1 MTLYPF
7 GGTPDSYI
15 EDRDTSDRLGGVALT
30 ILDAQTLTA
39 VTGLLDEGGSST
51 SEILTDDYGYWA
63 FSCESPSVVVEVTD
77 SLGTHQWGPMSS
89 PAAVREAV
97 GSLSVLSAQTAA
109 ALAAAA
115 AAETSASQALAA
127 ASAPVIH
134 SATTGRDATGQHPIA
149 AISGLQAALD
159 ALSAAS
165 SPGGVAGIVY
175 AVAPT
180 YAVDTTGATSSVA
193 GLLAAFS
200 AVPQGGKLVIP
211 PGTYRID
218 SVLMLQNKHVVI
230 EAWGAHFIY
239 TSATAAI
246 VMQGSMGTTYN
257 VSSVTENSSTSYARG
272 EQLPI
277 TTLSLASAPS
287 GWAVGDYVKVAADN
301 FVPPSNS
308 NVRSGQVMQV
318 ISVSGSTVVLD
329 GWLRD
334 TYTTN
339 VRVAKMPSNSTGAYR
354 MEWYGGTGYHD
365 STVMASGTMGYAL
378 LQASRLVEPVIS
390 GWRVVNA
397 SGPAIYL
404 GHTFKARVLH
414 CSAHRLLDGGSVYGY
429 GVDDGGEFSL
439 VVGFMAERVRH
450 AYTSGPSQASAG
462 GNVGDFGR
470 VHGAVVLAGIAHGC
484 TQVAWD
490 THGDADSVQF
500 IGCQA
505 IDCYYGFQ
513 LRGTRHRIVGGRVL
527 GPCYPGA
534 VQVTTAATTSLNS
547 WGHFIGG
554 GLVLEDIQ
562 GDALVFNSE
571 SDESGNLPNIVD
583 GVAIYN
589 RLTTK
594 RIIATTNCPVQYG
607 RIVVPSG
614 GTRYS
619 VSGTGSIAAAP
630 TFSYP

>member
-1 MTLYPF
+1 MA
-7 GGTPDSYI
+7 DSY
-15 EDRDTSDRLGGVALT
+15 LKQL
-30 ILDAQTLTA
+30 
-39 VTGLLDEGGSST
+39 
-51 SEILTDDYGYWA
+51 WA
-63 FSCESPSVVVEVTD
+63 N
-77 SLGTHQWGPMSS
+77 LMAG
-89 PAAVREAV
+89 
-97 GSLSVLSAQTAA
+97 
-109 ALAAAA
+109 
-115 AAETSASQALAA
+115 
-127 ASAPVIH
+127 
-134 SATTGRDATGQHPIA
+134 ATP
-149 AISGLQAALD
+149 
-159 ALSAAS
+159 LSAARL
-165 SPGGVAGIVY
+165 GVMETGINDAHDGKTNWATGTVY
-175 AVAPT
+175 AIPT
-180 YAVDTTGATSSVA
+180 LYSGIDPTGATSSVS
-193 GLLAAFS
+193 GLAAAFA
-200 AVPQGGKLVIP
+200 AVPQWGTLVIP
-211 PGTYRID
+211 PGLYMID
-218 SVLMLQNKHVVI
+218 SVLTLQNKHVRI
-230 EAWGAHFIY
+230 KAHGAVFVY

-246 VMQGSMGTTYN
+246 VLQGTMGTTYA
-257 VSSVTENSSTSYARG
+257 VSSFTETSSTSYARG
-272 EQLPI
+272 EQLPV
-277 TTLSLASAPS
+277 TNMVLASAP

-301 FVPPSNS
+301 FVPPSNN

-318 ISVSGSTVVLD
+318 IAVSGTSVSLN

-339 VRVAKMPSNSTGAYR
+339 VRVAKMPGNADGPYR
-354 MEWYGGTGYHD
+354 MEWHGGMGYH
-365 STVMASGTMGYAL
+365 SSSVMAGGTMGYAL

-390 GWRVVNA
+390 GFQANNA

-404 GHTFKARVLH
+404 GHTYKARVLH

-439 VVGFMAERVRH
+439 IVGFMAERVRH
-450 AYTSGPSQASAG
+450 AYTSGPSQAAAG

-470 VHGAVVLAGIAHGC
+470 VHGAVVLAGIAHG
-484 TQVAWD
+484 TSQVAWD

-527 GPCYPGA
+527 GPSYPGA

-554 GLVLEDIQ
+554 GLILEDIA

-589 RLTTK
+589 RNTTK
-594 RIIATTNCPVQYG
+594 KIIATTNMPVQYG

-614 GTRYS
+614 GTRHS
-619 VSGTGSIAAAP
+619 VSGTGSITAAP
-630 TFSYP
+630 TYSYP

>member
-1 MTLYPF
+1 MTLYAY
-7 GGTPDSYI
+7 GNTPDSYI
-15 EDRDTSDRLGGVALT
+15 EDRDTGDRLGGVALS
-30 ILDAQTLTA
+30 ILDAQTLA
-39 VTGLLDEGGSST
+39 PVTGLLDSEGSST
-51 SEILTDDYGYWA
+51 SSIFADDYGYWA
-63 FSCESPSVVVEVTD
+63 FSCESPSVVIEVTD
-77 SLGTHQWGPMSS
+77 SLGVSRWGPMSS
-89 PAAVREAV
+89 PAAIREAV
-97 GSLSVLSAQTAA
+97 GALSVLSAQTAEA
-109 ALAAAA
+109 VAAAA
-115 AAETSASQALAA
+115 AAELSATEALAA
-127 ASAPVIH
+127 ASAPKIH
-134 SATTGRDATGQHPIA
+134 ADTTGRDAGGSHPIS
-149 AISGLQAALD
+149 AISGLQTALD
-159 ALSAAS
+159 ALAASS

-193 GLLAAFS
+193 GLLAAFT

-211 PGTYRID
+211 PGTYKID
-218 SVLMLQNKHVVI
+218 SVLTLQNKHITI

-257 VSSVTENSSTSYARG
+257 VSSVTETSSTSYARG
-272 EQLPI
+272 EQLPV
-277 TTLSLASAPS
+277 TNLVLSSAPT
-287 GWAVGDYVKVAADN
+287 GWAVGDYVKIAADN

-308 NVRSGQVMQV
+308 TVRSGQVMQV
-318 ISVSGSTVVLD
+318 IAVSGTSVSLN

-339 VRVAKMPSNSTGAYR
+339 VRIAKMPANSTGAYR

-390 GWRVVNA
+390 GFRAINA
-397 SGPAIYL
+397 SGPAIYT
-404 GHTFKARVLH
+404 GHTYKARVLN

-429 GVDDGGEFSL
+429 GVDDGGEFTL
-439 VVGFMAERVRH
+439 VSGFMAERIRH
-450 AYTSGPSQASAG
+450 AYTTGPSQAAAG

-470 VHGAVVLAGIAHGC
+470 VHGAVVLAGICHGS

-527 GPCYPGA
+527 GPSYPGA

-554 GLVLEDIQ
+554 GLILEDIA

-571 SDESGNLPNIVD
+571 SDESANLPNIVD

-594 RIIATTNCPVQYG
+594 KIIATTNMPVQYG

-614 GTRYS
+614 GTRHS
-619 VSGTGSIAAAP
+619 VSGTGSIAATP
-630 TFSYP
+630 TYTYP